1 MSQNKRSRAFRST
14 VAVVLVSMVL
24 SANPVAFADGPSQ
37 DDINKSKQKEASTSA
52 SIASLEARLATLKA
66 NTENATMKAQIA
78 TEDYLQ
84 SLDALNKAKAATA
97 AARAKATAA
106 TKQTHQARK
115 SLSDVVVQT
124 YQDGGN
130 PFDIV
135 SPYLTGR
142 SLGDIASQ
150 KAALDRAGENTDAKL
165 QKVQAL
171 QSVATTMEGIAA
183 QKESAQRT
191 ATQKTEA
198 TKNAA
203 QAAAN
208 AAQAAQSQATSQRA
222 NLISQLAAQRN
233 TTVAL
238 ETQRQEQLEQAEQN
252 RKNEEARKQAQQ
264 AAAQAKAKEEQ
275 EKQNE
280 AKAKETASPTPS
292 QPDPQP
298 SQTAAPNPQPSQSAA
313 PDPQPSQTTT
323 PEPAPSPSETSQPAP
338 APAPEPEPAPAPT
351 PEPDPEPEPDP
362 TPAPSGGADVAIA
375 KAYTFIGVDYV
386 WGGES
391 YSGVDCSGLAMLSWA
406 AAGVSLTHSS
416 RAQYWEGT
424 HVSLDSVQPGD
435 LIFWSSDGSA
445 GSIYHVAI
453 YLGND
458 QMIEA
463 PTFGVPVRV
472 TGVRYSGIMPY
483 AVRL

>member
-14 VAVVLVSMVL
+14 VAVVLASMVL

-183 QKESAQRT
+183 QKESAQRA

-298 SQTAAPNPQPSQSAA
+298 SQTAAPEPA
-313 PDPQPSQTTT
+313 PSQTTT

>member
-14 VAVVLVSMVL
+14 VAVVLASMVL

-280 AKAKETASPTPS
+280 AKAKETASPTPG

-313 PDPQPSQTTT
+313 PD
-323 PEPAPSPSETSQPAP
+323 PAPSPSETSQPAP

-424 HVSLDSVQPGD
+424 HVSLDSAQPGD

>member
-1 MSQNKRSRAFRST
+1 MSQNKRSCAFRST
-14 VAVVLVSMVL
+14 VAVVLASMVL

-115 SLSDVVVQT
+115 TLSDVVVQT

-183 QKESAQRT
+183 QKESAQRA

-298 SQTAAPNPQPSQSAA
+298 SQTAAPEPA
-313 PDPQPSQTTT
+313 PSQTTT

-338 APAPEPEPAPAPT
+338 EPEPAPSPTPT

>member
-14 VAVVLVSMVL
+14 VAVVLASMVL

-97 AARAKATAA
+97 AARAKATGA

-115 SLSDVVVQT
+115 TLSDVVVQT

-280 AKAKETASPTPS
+280 AKAKETASPTPA

-298 SQTAAPNPQPSQSAA
+298 SQTAAPE
-313 PDPQPSQTTT
+313 PQPSQTTA

-424 HVSLDSVQPGD
+424 HVSLDSAQPGD

>member
-14 VAVVLVSMVL
+14 VAVVLASMVL

-171 QSVATTMEGIAA
+171 QSVATTLEGIAA

-298 SQTAAPNPQPSQSAA
+298 SQTATPEPA
-313 PDPQPSQTTT
+313 PSQTTT

-424 HVSLDSVQPGD
+424 HVSLDSAQPGD

>member
-14 VAVVLVSMVL
+14 VAVVLASMVL

-165 QKVQAL
+165 QKVRAL

-298 SQTAAPNPQPSQSAA
+298 SQTATPEPAPSQS
-313 PDPQPSQTTT
+313 TT

>member
-14 VAVVLVSMVL
+14 VAVVLASMVL

-298 SQTAAPNPQPSQSAA
+298 SQTAAPEPA
-313 PDPQPSQTTT
+313 PSQTTT

-391 YSGVDCSGLAMLSWA
+391 YSGVDCSGLAMLSWS

>member
-14 VAVVLVSMVL
+14 VAVVLASMVL

-208 AAQAAQSQATSQRA
+208 AARAAQSQATSQRA

-298 SQTAAPNPQPSQSAA
+298 SQTAAPEPA
-313 PDPQPSQTTT
+313 PSQTTT

-351 PEPDPEPEPDP
+351 PDPEPEPDP

-424 HVSLDSVQPGD
+424 HVSLDSAQPGD

>member
-14 VAVVLVSMVL
+14 VAVVLASMVL

-280 AKAKETASPTPS
+280 AKAKETASPTPG

-298 SQTAAPNPQPSQSAA
+298 SQTAAPEPA
-313 PDPQPSQTTT
+313 PSQTTT

-338 APAPEPEPAPAPT
+338 APAPEPT

>member
-14 VAVVLVSMVL
+14 VAVVLASMVL

-298 SQTAAPNPQPSQSAA
+298 SQTATPEPAPSQS
-313 PDPQPSQTTT
+313 TT

-391 YSGVDCSGLAMLSWA
+391 YSGVDCSGLAVLSWA

>member
-14 VAVVLVSMVL
+14 VAVVLASMVL

-298 SQTAAPNPQPSQSAA
+298 SQTAAPEPA
-313 PDPQPSQTTT
+313 PSQTTT

-338 APAPEPEPAPAPT
+338 APAPEPSPSPTPT

>member
-1 MSQNKRSRAFRST
+1 MSQNKRSRAFRSM
-14 VAVVLVSMVL
+14 VAVVLASMVL

-298 SQTAAPNPQPSQSAA
+298 SQTAAPEPA
-313 PDPQPSQTTT
+313 PSQTTT

-424 HVSLDSVQPGD
+424 HVSLDSAQPGD

>member
-14 VAVVLVSMVL
+14 VAVVLASMVL

-280 AKAKETASPTPS
+280 AKAKETASPTPA
-292 QPDPQP
+292 QPNPQP
-298 SQTAAPNPQPSQSAA
+298 SQTAAPEPA
-313 PDPQPSQTTT
+313 PSQTTA

-338 APAPEPEPAPAPT
+338 APEPAPSPTPT

>member
-14 VAVVLVSMVL
+14 VAVVLASMVL

-280 AKAKETASPTPS
+280 AKAKETVSPTPS

-298 SQTAAPNPQPSQSAA
+298 SQTAA

-338 APAPEPEPAPAPT
+338 APAPEPSPSPTPT

>member
-1 MSQNKRSRAFRST
+1 VSQNKRSRAFRST
-14 VAVVLVSMVL
+14 VAVVLASMVL
-24 SANPVAFADGPSQ
+24 SVNPVAFADGPSQ

-280 AKAKETASPTPS
+280 AKAKETASPTPG

-298 SQTAAPNPQPSQSAA
+298 SQTAAPEPA
-313 PDPQPSQTTT
+313 PSQTTT

-424 HVSLDSVQPGD
+424 HVSLDSAQPGD

>member
-14 VAVVLVSMVL
+14 VAVVLASMVL

-280 AKAKETASPTPS
+280 AKAKETASPTPA
-292 QPDPQP
+292 QPNPQP
-298 SQTAAPNPQPSQSAA
+298 SQTAAPE
-313 PDPQPSQTTT
+313 PQPSQTTT

-458 QMIEA
+458 QRIEA

>member
-1 MSQNKRSRAFRST
+1 
-14 VAVVLVSMVL
+14 MVL

-298 SQTAAPNPQPSQSAA
+298 SQTATPEPA
-313 PDPQPSQTTT
+313 PSQTTT

-338 APAPEPEPAPAPT
+338 EPEPAPSPTPT

>member
-14 VAVVLVSMVL
+14 VAVVLASMVL

-66 NTENATMKAQIA
+66 NTEHATMKAQIA

-298 SQTAAPNPQPSQSAA
+298 SQTAAPEPA
-313 PDPQPSQTTT
+313 PSQTTT

>member
-14 VAVVLVSMVL
+14 VAVVLASMVL

-52 SIASLEARLATLKA
+52 SIASLEARLATLEA

-298 SQTAAPNPQPSQSAA
+298 SQTAAPEPA
-313 PDPQPSQTTT
+313 PSQTTT

-338 APAPEPEPAPAPT
+338 APEPEPEPAPAPT
-351 PEPDPEPEPDP
+351 PEPEPEPDP

>member
-1 MSQNKRSRAFRST
+1 VSQNKRSRAFRST
-14 VAVVLVSMVL
+14 VAVVLASMVL

-298 SQTAAPNPQPSQSAA
+298 SQTATPEPAPSQS
-313 PDPQPSQTTT
+313 TT

-338 APAPEPEPAPAPT
+338 EPEPAPSPTPT

>member
-14 VAVVLVSMVL
+14 VAVVLASMVL

-208 AAQAAQSQATSQRA
+208 AAQAAQSQATTQRA

-298 SQTAAPNPQPSQSAA
+298 SQTAAPEPA
-313 PDPQPSQTTT
+313 PSQTTT

>member
-1 MSQNKRSRAFRST
+1 VSQNKRSRAFRST
-14 VAVVLVSMVL
+14 VAVVLASMVL

-298 SQTAAPNPQPSQSAA
+298 SQTATPEPA
-313 PDPQPSQTTT
+313 PSQTTT

-338 APAPEPEPAPAPT
+338 EPEPAPSPTPT

>member
-14 VAVVLVSMVL
+14 VAVVLASMVL

-298 SQTAAPNPQPSQSAA
+298 SQTATPEPA
-313 PDPQPSQTTT
+313 PSQTTT

-351 PEPDPEPEPDP
+351 PEPDLEPEPDP

>member
-14 VAVVLVSMVL
+14 VAVVLASMVL

-292 QPDPQP
+292 QPDPQS
-298 SQTAAPNPQPSQSAA
+298 SQTATPEPAPSQS
-313 PDPQPSQTTT
+313 TT

>member
-1 MSQNKRSRAFRST
+1 MSQNKRSCAFRST
-14 VAVVLVSMVL
+14 VAVVLASMVL

-280 AKAKETASPTPS
+280 AKAKETASPTPA
-292 QPDPQP
+292 QPNPQP
-298 SQTAAPNPQPSQSAA
+298 SQTAAPE
-313 PDPQPSQTTT
+313 PQPSQTTA

-424 HVSLDSVQPGD
+424 HVSLDSAQPGD

>member
-14 VAVVLVSMVL
+14 VAVVLASMVL

-115 SLSDVVVQT
+115 TLSDVVVQT

-208 AAQAAQSQATSQRA
+208 AAQAAQSQATTQRA

-298 SQTAAPNPQPSQSAA
+298 SQTATPEPAPSQS
-313 PDPQPSQTTT
+313 TT

-391 YSGVDCSGLAMLSWA
+391 YSGVDCSGLSMLSWA

>member
-14 VAVVLVSMVL
+14 VAVVLASMVL

-208 AAQAAQSQATSQRA
+208 AARAAQSEATSQRA

-280 AKAKETASPTPS
+280 AKAKETASPTPA
-292 QPDPQP
+292 QPEP
-298 SQTAAPNPQPSQSAA
+298 SQTATPEPA
-313 PDPQPSQTTT
+313 PSQTTA

-338 APAPEPEPAPAPT
+338 APEPAPSPTPT

>member
-14 VAVVLVSMVL
+14 VAVVLASMVL

-298 SQTAAPNPQPSQSAA
+298 SQTAAPEPA
-313 PDPQPSQTTT
+313 PSQTTT
-323 PEPAPSPSETSQPAP
+323 PEPAPSPSETSQP

-424 HVSLDSVQPGD
+424 HVSLDSAQPGD

>member
-14 VAVVLVSMVL
+14 VAVVLASMVL

-280 AKAKETASPTPS
+280 AKAKETASPTPA

-298 SQTAAPNPQPSQSAA
+298 SQTAAPEPA
-313 PDPQPSQTTT
+313 PSQTTT

>member
-14 VAVVLVSMVL
+14 VAVVLASMVL

-208 AAQAAQSQATSQRA
+208 AARAAQSQATSQRA

-298 SQTAAPNPQPSQSAA
+298 SQTAAPEPA
-313 PDPQPSQTTT
+313 PSQTTT

-351 PEPDPEPEPDP
+351 PEPEPEPEPDP

>member
-14 VAVVLVSMVL
+14 VAVVLASMVL

-208 AAQAAQSQATSQRA
+208 AARAAQSEATSQRA

-298 SQTAAPNPQPSQSAA
+298 SQTA
-313 PDPQPSQTTT
+313 T
-323 PEPAPSPSETSQPAP
+323 PEPAPSQTT
-338 APAPEPEPAPAPT
+338 T

>member
-14 VAVVLVSMVL
+14 VAVVLASMVL

-298 SQTAAPNPQPSQSAA
+298 SQTAAPEPA
-313 PDPQPSQTTT
+313 PSQTTT

-338 APAPEPEPAPAPT
+338 APA

>member
-1 MSQNKRSRAFRST
+1 MSQNKRSCAFRST
-14 VAVVLVSMVL
+14 VAVVLASMVL

-115 SLSDVVVQT
+115 TLSDVVVQT

-183 QKESAQRT
+183 QKESAQRA

-208 AAQAAQSQATSQRA
+208 AAQAAQSQATTQRA

-298 SQTAAPNPQPSQSAA
+298 SQTATPEPA
-313 PDPQPSQTTT
+313 PSQTTT

-338 APAPEPEPAPAPT
+338 APAPEPSPSPTPT

>member
-1 MSQNKRSRAFRST
+1 M
-14 VAVVLVSMVL
+14 
-24 SANPVAFADGPSQ
+24 
-37 DDINKSKQKEASTSA
+37 
-52 SIASLEARLATLKA
+52 
-66 NTENATMKAQIA
+66 
-78 TEDYLQ
+78 
-84 SLDALNKAKAATA
+84 
-97 AARAKATAA
+97 
-106 TKQTHQARK
+106 
-115 SLSDVVVQT
+115 
-124 YQDGGN
+124 
-130 PFDIV
+130 
-135 SPYLTGR
+135 
-142 SLGDIASQ
+142 
-150 KAALDRAGENTDAKL
+150 
-165 QKVQAL
+165 
-171 QSVATTMEGIAA
+171 
-183 QKESAQRT
+183 
-191 ATQKTEA
+191 
-198 TKNAA
+198 
-203 QAAAN
+203 
-208 AAQAAQSQATSQRA
+208 
-222 NLISQLAAQRN
+222 
-233 TTVAL
+233 
-238 ETQRQEQLEQAEQN
+238 
-252 RKNEEARKQAQQ
+252 
-264 AAAQAKAKEEQ
+264 
-275 EKQNE
+275 
-280 AKAKETASPTPS
+280 
-292 QPDPQP
+292 
-298 SQTAAPNPQPSQSAA
+298 PNPQPSQSAA

-351 PEPDPEPEPDP
+351 PEPEPEPEPDP

>member
-14 VAVVLVSMVL
+14 VAVVLASMVL

-106 TKQTHQARK
+106 TKQTHQART

-298 SQTAAPNPQPSQSAA
+298 SQTAAPEPA
-313 PDPQPSQTTT
+313 PSQTTT

-351 PEPDPEPEPDP
+351 PEPEPEPEPDP

>member
-14 VAVVLVSMVL
+14 VAVVLASMVL
-24 SANPVAFADGPSQ
+24 SVNPVAFADGPSQ

-298 SQTAAPNPQPSQSAA
+298 SQTATPEPAPSQS
-313 PDPQPSQTTT
+313 TT

>member
-1 MSQNKRSRAFRST
+1 VSQNKRSRAFRST
-14 VAVVLVSMVL
+14 VAVVLASMVL

-208 AAQAAQSQATSQRA
+208 AAQAAQSQATTQRA

-298 SQTAAPNPQPSQSAA
+298 SQTATPEPA
-313 PDPQPSQTTT
+313 PSQTTT

-338 APAPEPEPAPAPT
+338 EPEPAPSPTPT

>member
-14 VAVVLVSMVL
+14 VAVVLASMVL

-171 QSVATTMEGIAA
+171 QSVAITMEGIAA

-298 SQTAAPNPQPSQSAA
+298 SQTAAPEPA
-313 PDPQPSQTTT
+313 PSQTTT

>member
-1 MSQNKRSRAFRST
+1 MSQNKRSCAFRST
-14 VAVVLVSMVL
+14 VAVVLASMVL

-115 SLSDVVVQT
+115 TLSDVVVQT

-298 SQTAAPNPQPSQSAA
+298 SQTTVPNPA
-313 PDPQPSQTTT
+313 PSQTTT

>member
-14 VAVVLVSMVL
+14 VAEVLASMVL

-238 ETQRQEQLEQAEQN
+238 ETQRQEQLERAEQN

-298 SQTAAPNPQPSQSAA
+298 SQTAAPEPAPSQS
-313 PDPQPSQTTT
+313 TT
-323 PEPAPSPSETSQPAP
+323 PEPAPSPT
-338 APAPEPEPAPAPT
+338 PT